1 MLKGLLFIVLL
12 VIIIG
17 GIILM
22 IAVNFILSIIRR
34 IRRGGYD
41 DDDYFDTED
50 NVRRHSNQYHFRGTE
65 TSYSNTARSAQREEA
80 RQSYSNSNSSEQEII
95 VDMRDAQVANRQII
109 SDDEGEYVDFVEEK

>member
-1 MLKGLLFIVLL
+1 MLKGLLLIVLL
-12 VIIIG
+12 MIIIG

-34 IRRGGYD
+34 IRRGRYD

-65 TSYSNTARSAQREEA
+65 TSYSNTARSAQREEV
-80 RQSYSNSNSSEQEII
+80 RQSSSKSNSSEQEII

>member
-17 GIILM
+17 GIILLIM
-22 IAVNFILSIIRR
+22 VNFVLSIIRR
-34 IRRGGYD
+34 IRRGRYD

-80 RQSYSNSNSSEQEII
+80 RQSSSNSNSSEQEII

>member
-1 MLKGLLFIVLL
+1 MLKGLLLIVLL
-12 VIIIG
+12 MIIIG

-34 IRRGGYD
+34 IRRGRYD

>member
-1 MLKGLLFIVLL
+1 MLKGLLFIILL

-17 GIILM
+17 GIILLIM
-22 IAVNFILSIIRR
+22 VNFVLSIIRR
-34 IRRGGYD
+34 LRRGGYD
-41 DDDYFDTED
+41 DDDFDTNY

-65 TSYSNTARSAQREEA
+65 TSYSNTARDAQREEA
-80 RQSYSNSNSSEQEII
+80 RQSSSNSNSSEHEII

>member
-1 MLKGLLFIVLL
+1 MLKGLLFLVLL
-12 VIIIG
+12 MIIIG

-34 IRRGGYD
+34 IRRGRYD

-80 RQSYSNSNSSEQEII
+80 RQSSSNSNSSEQEII

>member
-1 MLKGLLFIVLL
+1 MLKGLLFLVLL

-34 IRRGGYD
+34 IRRGRYD

-80 RQSYSNSNSSEQEII
+80 RQSSSNSNSSEQEII

>member
-17 GIILM
+17 GIILL
-22 IAVNFILSIIRR
+22 IAVNFVLSIIRR

-41 DDDYFDTED
+41 DGDYDADD
-50 NVRRHSNQYHFRGTE
+50 NVRRHSNQYHFRGTT
-65 TSYSNTARSAQREEA
+65 TSYSNTNRRTT
-80 RQSYSNSNSSEQEII
+80 QSDNHQSFRNPNSTEPEII
-95 VDMRDAQVANRQII
+95 VDPRDANVANRQII

>member
-34 IRRGGYD
+34 IRRGRYD

-80 RQSYSNSNSSEQEII
+80 RQSSSNSNSSEQEII

>member
-1 MLKGLLFIVLL
+1 MLKGLLFLVLL

-65 TSYSNTARSAQREEA
+65 TSYSNTARSAQREEV
-80 RQSYSNSNSSEQEII
+80 RQSSSNSNSSEQEII

>member
-1 MLKGLLFIVLL
+1 MLKGLLFIILL
-12 VIIIG
+12 MIIIG

-34 IRRGGYD
+34 IRRGRYD

-80 RQSYSNSNSSEQEII
+80 RQSSSNSNSSEQEII